1 MRSGTCQPAAA
12 SMRVLIVEDEKKIVR
27 FIHKALAAA
36 GHTVDE
42 CHRGDDALSL
52 ATGTAFDVIVLDIML
67 PGRDGLSVLR
77 ELRERRDL
85 TPVLLLTARGD
96 VSERV
101 EGLNLGADDYLAK
114 PFAMD
119 ELIARINALG
129 RRATS
134 DHVVT
139 HKLEDLTVN
148 LLTREVARAGKTIE
162 LTTREF
168 ALLDYLLRNPGRVVT
183 RTQICEQ
190 VWNWHFDSGT
200 NVVDVYIKRLRRKID
215 DGHEVKL
222 LHTVRGIGYCMKG
235 PE

>member
-1 MRSGTCQPAAA
+1 
-12 SMRVLIVEDEKKIVR
+12 MRVLIVEDEKKIAR
-27 FIHKALAAA
+27 FIHKALAAV

-52 ATGTAFDVIVLDIML
+52 AMDTPFDVIVLDIML

-77 ELRERRDL
+77 ELRERRNL

-96 VSERV
+96 VSDRV

-134 DHVVT
+134 DHLVS
-139 HKLEDLTVN
+139 HKVEDLTVN
-148 LLTREVARAGKTIE
+148 LLTREVTRAGKTID
-162 LTTREF
+162 LTVREF
-168 ALLDYLLRNPGRVVT
+168 ALLDYLLRTPGRVVS

-190 VWNWHFDSGT
+190 VWNWRFDSGT
-200 NVVDVYIKRLRRKID
+200 NVVDVYIQRLRRKLD
-215 DGHEVKL
+215 DGHEIKL
-222 LHTVRGIGYCMKG
+222 LQTVRGIGYCLKG
-235 PE
+235 RE